1 MMRKGE
7 AGIVVII
14 VVGLLF
20 TLFAQ
25 VFYGDVGSEN
35 KDTNTT
41 ERVSE

>member
-1 MMRKGE
+1 MRKGE
-7 AGIVVII
+7 ATIGAVIVL
-14 VVGLLF
+14 GLLM
-20 TLFAQ
+20 TLFAE